1 MVIETKKSKKTSKS
15 PKIIKSKKES
25 TIPKKEDKVKSKS
38 KTKKEIKPKTKPNS
52 SLCLEKLYKFYGKED
67 NLQIFLNINK
77 KYSKRIFEWFVTF
90 YASSTPVIING
101 KDTHK
106 EYRKV
111 LNHYSKKLFDPYRR
125 DSKIIFEIK
134 DYKIDTS
141 VSQLNFFKWLI
152 QEKNILTYIIKNYD
166 ELHKLLKSKT
176 TKTIKAEP
184 KSKSAKALKIKT
196 VTF

>member
-1 MVIETKKSKKTSKS
+1 MKSD
-15 PKIIKSKKES
+15 I
-25 TIPKKEDKVKSKS
+25 
-38 KTKKEIKPKTKPNS
+38 KPNS

-77 KYSKRIFEWFVTF
+77 KYSKRIFEWFVTY
-90 YASSTPVIING
+90 YASSCTIIING
-101 KDTHK
+101 KDVHK

-125 DSKIIFEIK
+125 DSKILFEINK
-134 DYKIDTS
+134 YKIETS

-166 ELHKLLKSKT
+166 ELHKMLKVPKT
-176 TKTIKAEP
+176 SATPKNAVKTKG
-184 KSKSAKALKIKT
+184 LKPLK
-196 VTF
+196 VKCVSF

>member
-1 MVIETKKSKKTSKS
+1 M
-15 PKIIKSKKES
+15 PL
-25 TIPKKEDKVKSKS
+25 KVS
-38 KTKKEIKPKTKPNS
+38 KTIKPNS

-77 KYSKRIFEWFVTF
+77 NYSKRIFEWFVTF
-90 YASSTPVIING
+90 YASSIPIIING
-101 KDTHK
+101 KDVHK

-125 DSKIIFEIK
+125 DSKISFEIQN
-134 DYKIDTS
+134 YKIETS

-166 ELHKLLKSKT
+166 ELHKLLKAKTSKKT
-176 TKTIKAEP
+176 TKTNSGIKP
-184 KSKSAKALKIKT
+184 LKIKAIS
-196 VTF
+196 F